1 MHRLPLFPALILGLQ
16 SLAFAVII
24 DRVAIVVDSS
34 DIIKDSDITRDLHAT
49 EFLNGEPPN
58 TSLAELKKTAAHL
71 IDQVFI
77 RQEIR
82 IADYPIAT
90 TEEANQQLNELQKQ
104 RFKTEAALRDNLK
117 KYDLTLPDLREQF
130 RWQLTVLQF
139 IDARFKP
146 AVIVSD
152 EEVDKYYQTH
162 LSQLRKQNP
171 KASEE
176 DLRSAARETLV
187 AEQVNKLFFA
197 WLDQH
202 RHDAKVRF
210 LEQRLS

>member
-1 MHRLPLFPALILGLQ
+1 MHRLILLLLLH
-16 SLAFAVII
+16 SCLFAVII
-24 DRVAIVVDSS
+24 DRVAIVVDS
-34 DIIKDSDITRDLHAT
+34 DEIIKDSDIIRDLHAT
-49 EFLNGEPPN
+49 EFLNGEQPSA
-58 TSLAELKKTAAHL
+58 SLAQRKKTAAHL

-90 TEEANQQLNELQKQ
+90 TEEANQQLEALQKQ
-104 RFKTEAALRDNLK
+104 RFKSEAALRDSLK

-146 AVIVSD
+146 AVLITD
-152 EEVDKYYQTH
+152 EAVDQYYRAH
-162 LSQLRKQNP
+162 LTDLRKQNP

-176 DLRSAARETLV
+176 ELRSQARDTLTG
-187 AEQVNKLFFA
+187 EQVNKLFFA

-210 LEQRLS
+210 LEETLS